1 MKKIAESDA
10 FLDGKKPLNK
20 KMLLKAVDY
29 VKFEPLMPEWEEI
42 NVSMIAPAF
51 DKIWNGK
58 DKAAKVLK
66 KIVPE
71 INENYFSK

>member
-1 MKKIAESDA
+1 
-10 FLDGKKPLNK
+10 
-20 KMLLKAVDY
+20 
-29 VKFEPLMPEWEEI
+29 MPEWEEI